1 MGIIVIIATIVV
13 VLLIIR
19 QYKEFSKDAVPK
31 VNKDDKF
38 CAAKDEYKELKFFCV
53 KDKGYHVS
61 VWPKN
66 VDDFD
71 IVRFTIAGITY
82 HKDVAMR
89 RLGETLGVLVAEP
102 DNPHDSNAIRIMTP
116 NWECVGYVPKDVTSE
131 VRRLA
136 GLPCPCLFY
145 IGYIDE
151 EDLFYT
157 CAYVRLDMLNRK

>member
-1 MGIIVIIATIVV
+1 MGIVVIIATIVV
-13 VLLIIR
+13 LLIIK
-19 QYKEFSKDAVPK
+19 QYTKFSKDAVPK

-38 CAAKDEYKELKFFCV
+38 CTTKDEYEELNFFCI

-66 VDDFD
+66 VNNLD
-71 IVRFTIAGITY
+71 IVRFSIAGITY

-116 NWECVGYVPKDVTSE
+116 DWECVGYVPKDVTSE

-136 GLPCPCLFY
+136 RLPCPCLFY
-145 IGYIDE
+145 IGYVDE

-157 CAYVRLDMLNRK
+157 CAYVKLDMLNKK